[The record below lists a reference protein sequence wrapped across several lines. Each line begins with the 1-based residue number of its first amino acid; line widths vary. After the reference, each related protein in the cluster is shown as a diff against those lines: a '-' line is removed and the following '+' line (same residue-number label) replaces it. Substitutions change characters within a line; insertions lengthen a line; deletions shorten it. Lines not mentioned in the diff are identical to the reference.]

1 MYKEEAIELFTEYL
15 DDFNV
20 RYRWISTLED
30 EDCSELF
37 FVTDG
42 MSNSPG
48 EFVETTIDFCDS
60 CISARAYYNVM
71 GQKLVAENLERFP
84 ALFRL
89 LNFINEKKN
98 HISINRQSRFDGDEE
113 KSAIFTPQLR
123 MTEDLKHDI
132 KYTLVVDYQ
141 YLELFPNQTVQ
152 MLVVF
157 LQLYLNSF
165 APSVFGVLTGKM
177 NLKEAKEN
185 IVSITYNKM
194 SPLDYGLPTNKE
206 NDEEDD
212 E

>member
-20 RYRWISTLED
+20 RYRWISTSED

-71 GQKLVAENLERFP
+71 GQKLVAANLERFP

-113 KSAIFTPQLR
+113 KSAIFCPQLR
-123 MTEDLKHDI
+123 MTEDGNYDI
-132 KYTLVVDYQ
+132 KYQLIVDYS
-141 YLELFPNQTVQ
+141 YLGLFPNETAH

-157 LQLYLNSF
+157 LQNCLNAF
-165 APSVFGVLTGKM
+165 APAVFGVLTSKM
-177 NLKEAKEN
+177 NLKQAKSY
-185 IVSITYNKM
+185 IVSKKM
-194 SPLDYGLPTNKE
+194 EFTENPENYLPT
-206 NDEEDD
+206 EED
-212 E
+212 ENNELS